1 MNTLF
6 AFIID
11 NIYIL
16 FAVLAFGIL
25 IAVHELGHFF
35 AAKAMGVRV
44 LEFAIGMGPKLIKI
58 QGKETIYTLRALPLG
73 GFCAM
78 DGQDETM
85 DDPRAFTSKKRW
97 RRVVILLAGSIMN
110 LIVAFIIVSIITAG
124 ATGFRGTT
132 LTHLDEDFP
141 NKGEHGLMVGDT
153 IVSIN
158 GDRLFYMQDFSMFM
172 QLAELTG
179 NREVDLVIRRDGE
192 TITLNNFPMER
203 RPFINE
209 DGETEYLFGV
219 SFDVIEATFVERARF
234 SVYTT
239 MNFVRMIRVSLIQLF
254 SGNVGIE
261 GVSGVVG
268 IVDAMNNM
276 GREAPTFRE
285 AIGSIA
291 LITAFIGVNLAVMN
305 LLPIPA
311 LDGGRILFIIIS
323 WFIEKIIKRQLDPK
337 YEGYIHTGAM
347 VLLLGFMVVILY
359 VDIAR
364 IVERVGS

>member
-16 FAVLAFGIL
+16 FAILAFGIL

-58 QGKETIYTLRALPLG
+58 QGKETIYTLRAFPLG

-78 DGQDETM
+78 DGQDETV

-97 RRVVILLAGSIMN
+97 RRVVILLAGSVMN
-110 LIVAFIIVSIITAG
+110 LVAAFIIVVILTAG
-124 ATGFRGTT
+124 STGFVGTT
-132 LTHLDEDFP
+132 ISHLEDEFP
-141 NKGEHGLMVGDT
+141 NQGAHGLMVGDT

-158 GDRLFYMQDFSMFM
+158 GERLFYMQDFSMFM
-172 QLAELTG
+172 QFAAG
-179 NREVDLVIRRDGE
+179 NDVDLVVRRDGE
-192 TITLNNFPMER
+192 NIVLNDFPLARRHFTI
-203 RPFINE
+203 
-209 DGETEYLFGV
+209 DGEEVYRFGIT
-219 SFDVIEATFVERARF
+219 FNFIEPTFGEQMRF
-234 SVYTT
+234 SAYTT
-239 MNFVRMIRVSLIQLF
+239 MNFVRMIRVGLSMLF
-254 SGNVGIE
+254 AGDVGID
-261 GVSGVVG
+261 GMSGMVG
-268 IVDAMNNM
+268 IVDEMNRL
-276 GREAPTFRE
+276 GREAPTLSI

-291 LITAFIGVNLAVMN
+291 FLTAFIGVNLAVMN

-323 WFIEKIIKRQLDPK
+323 WFIEKIIKRRLDPK
-337 YEGYIHTGAM
+337 YEGYIHTVTM
-347 VLLLGFMVVILY
+347 VLLLGFMVVLLY

-364 IVERVGS
+364 IAERVGS